1 MAKIHRNDK
10 PAGQNLRDTLPQ
22 AAPQP
27 LQEPPADEN
36 PPPPK
41 QVKKPARPKSGIGY
55 TVAMLLCL
63 GVFLF
68 SGGMLLK
75 RYWEDRQAENEFSDL
90 QAMIQ
95 SPEASDQ
102 TADGTD
108 NSAKFAALVEQNPDF
123 VGWISIEGTNLDFPV
138 MFSPSQ
144 PDYYLRHDFAGEY
157 SVYGVPYLDEATA
170 LGPDRQSENLI
181 VYGHNMKT
189 GTIFGF
195 LTDYKQP
202 ETYQEHPTIRLDTLY
217 GAGEYEVFAAFAI
230 DIAADR
236 SFAYNNYIDL
246 DEDSFREFVE
256 EVKRRS
262 DVDSGITPVYGDE
275 LLTLSTCEYSSAN
288 GRYVVCARRTGG

>member
-1 MAKIHRNDK
+1 MYS
-10 PAGQNLRDTLPQ
+10 P
-22 AAPQP
+22 
-27 LQEPPADEN
+27 DE
-36 PPPPK
+36 
-41 QVKKPARPKSGIGY
+41 
-55 TVAMLLCL
+55 
-63 GVFLF
+63 
-68 SGGMLLK
+68 
-75 RYWEDRQAENEFSDL
+75 
-90 QAMIQ
+90 
-95 SPEASDQ
+95 
-102 TADGTD
+102 
-108 NSAKFAALVEQNPDF
+108 PDF
-123 VGWISIEGTNLDFPV
+123 
-138 MFSPSQ
+138 
-144 PDYYLRHDFAGEY
+144 YLRHDFEGEY
-157 SVYGVPYLDEATA
+157 SDSGVPYLDARCTLTA
-170 LGPDRQSENLI
+170 ADRSDNLVI
-181 VYGHNMKT
+181 YGHNMKT